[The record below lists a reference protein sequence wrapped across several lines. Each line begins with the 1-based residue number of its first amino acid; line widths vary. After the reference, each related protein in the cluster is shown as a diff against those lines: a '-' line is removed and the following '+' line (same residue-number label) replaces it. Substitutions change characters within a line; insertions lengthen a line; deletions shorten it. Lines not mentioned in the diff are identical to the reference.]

1 MIAPSGAP
9 SLCAVPR
16 RLGENPAVGA
26 RTREGIRHLA
36 PRGRM
41 TLDPGHV
48 DAAERETGRL
58 EAIAQR
64 YRCGAGA

>member
-1 MIAPSGAP
+1 MIAPSGTP
-9 SLCAVPR
+9 CLCVVPR

-26 RTREGIRHLA
+26 RTREGVRHLA
-36 PRGRM
+36 LRGRM
-41 TLDPGHV
+41 TPDPGQV